1 MDAPILITGGTGTLG
16 GRVTPRLLAAGAE
29 LRILSRTQRL
39 PADGVEHVVG
49 DLAADRG
56 VDAAVAGVRTVVH
69 LAGGAKGDEVL
80 TDHLVRAARGAG
92 VEHIVFIS
100 VTGADRIPLTYL
112 RAKHEAEE
120 VLADSGVP
128 HTVLRAAQF
137 HDLVLK
143 TARAMAKLPVVP
155 RPGGLRLQPVDTD
168 EVAARLVELALGR
181 PAGRVADLVGP
192 EVHPMGDLVSAYLR
206 SIGKHRPMLPL
217 RIPGKV
223 GRAYRAGDNLV
234 LEGVQI
240 GKRTWADF
248 LADTLSRAP
257 GTASG
262 APPPER
268 RTER

>member
-16 GRVTPRLLAAGAE
+16 GHLAPRLLAAGAE
-29 LRILSRTQRL
+29 LRILSRSRHL
-39 PADGVEHVVG
+39 PVDGIEYVVG
-49 DLAADRG
+49 DLAAGRG
-56 VDAAVAGVRTVVH
+56 LDAALAGVRTVVH

-80 TDHLVRAARGAG
+80 AGHLARGARAAG

-100 VTGADRIPLTYL
+100 VTAADRVPLTYL
-112 RAKHEAEE
+112 RAKHQAEQ
-120 VLADSGVP
+120 VLAGSGVP

-155 RPGGLRLQPVDTD
+155 RPGGLRLQPVAAD
-168 EVAARLVELALGR
+168 EVAARLVELALDR
-181 PAGRVADLVGP
+181 PPGRVADLVGP
-192 EVHPMGDLVSAYLR
+192 EVHPMGDLVRGYLR
-206 SIGKHRPMLPL
+206 AAGKHRPMLPL
-217 RIPGKV
+217 RIPGKA

-234 LEGVQI
+234 LEGAMV

-248 LADTLSRAP
+248 LADTVSPTP

-262 APPPER
+262 APRPER
-268 RTER
+268 RTGR